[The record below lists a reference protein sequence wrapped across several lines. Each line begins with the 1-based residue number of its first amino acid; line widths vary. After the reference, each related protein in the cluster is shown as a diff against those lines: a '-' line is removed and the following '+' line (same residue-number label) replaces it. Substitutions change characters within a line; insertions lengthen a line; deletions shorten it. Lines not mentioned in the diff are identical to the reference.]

1 MTRKPFKSE
10 DELEQFVFANLNQYF
25 SENRIMIQ
33 SRKKIKTKNEQGTI
47 PDGLLIDFDDQCLI
61 FIENELLGHGVFPH
75 IAPQLIRFIVAFQ
88 NPETKD
94 KLRDWFISEIQQNPE
109 NLDLLNLEKTALV
122 GIDVVH
128 LFEKIINSSPKF
140 YVFIDS
146 INDDLKD
153 LCLALAKT
161 VKIQIV
167 EVMKFQNGNAISY
180 EFNKVRSDDEID
192 ESIGTTDDIHDDS
205 TEIDEKNQKTFT
217 PLQQKYFDFFSHLK
231 TNWVKSHPDAV
242 EPYFKPKPSGY
253 MDIAS
258 GISGITYSWAFW
270 KRKAFTVIY
279 SILGYNSARNK
290 AILEN
295 LQTHKDKI
303 EQELGSLEWYTIQG
317 KEIREDNIRII
328 LSYPKD
334 ITTIMELSDEQLKIL
349 HDWGLESMTK
359 VMTTF
364 QPYMEVDF

>member
-1 MTRKPFKSE
+1 
-10 DELEQFVFANLNQYF
+10 
-25 SENRIMIQ
+25 
-33 SRKKIKTKNEQGTI
+33 
-47 PDGLLIDFDDQCLI
+47 
-61 FIENELLGHGVFPH
+61 
-75 IAPQLIRFIVAFQ
+75 
-88 NPETKD
+88 
-94 KLRDWFISEIQQNPE
+94 
-109 NLDLLNLEKTALV
+109 
-122 GIDVVH
+122 
-128 LFEKIINSSPKF
+128 
-140 YVFIDS
+140 
-146 INDDLKD
+146 
-153 LCLALAKT
+153 
-161 VKIQIV
+161 
-167 EVMKFQNGNAISY
+167 
-180 EFNKVRSDDEID
+180 
-192 ESIGTTDDIHDDS
+192 
-205 TEIDEKNQKTFT
+205 
-217 PLQQKYFDFFSHLK
+217 
-231 TNWVKSHPDAV
+231 
-242 EPYFKPKPSGY
+242 